1 MKIALIGD
9 SHTEAYFPPLRQKLE
24 EAGHQVVG
32 QVSNRGWSVF
42 SYNNKPQ
49 QIQAAI
55 QGNPDVVVVS
65 LGGNNAKLNAKYGEA
80 VATFL
85 QNIGYPQRR
94 VVWVGAAKALRQDVE
109 TRHQWTA
116 DWLSQNLPQ
125 DIVFIDTRPFT
136 EVGHAPDGVHFT
148 SSHYRDVWAEKIA
161 NQTLASIKLPLVLY
175 KAKKNLPFILFVISL
190 GGLSYALWR
199 RYGQTDGKRP

>member
-9 SHTEAYFPPLRQKLE
+9 SHTEAYFPPLRKRLE

-65 LGGNNAKLNAKYGEA
+65 LGGNNARLNDSYKDG
-80 VATFL
+80 VISFL
-85 QNIGYPQRR
+85 QNVGYPQRR
-94 VVWVGAAKALRQDVE
+94 IVWVGAAKALREDVE
-109 TRHQWTA
+109 KRHQWTA
-116 DWLSQNLPQ
+116 DWLKGNLPN
-125 DIVFIDTRPFT
+125 DVVFIDTRPFT
-136 EVGHAPDGVHFT
+136 QTGHASDGVHFT
-148 SSHYRDVWAEKIA
+148 SSHYREVWAREVSD
-161 NQTLASIKLPLVLY
+161 QTLASIKLPLVLY
-175 KAKKNLPFILFVISL
+175 KAKKNLPFILFVFSL

-199 RYGQTDGKRP
+199 RYGQTD